1 MPATV
6 IFDADC
12 GLCQRTRRVVETL
25 DWLGSM
31 RWLAQQDPVA
41 ASFGIPREALEKSVY
56 LVTREGRK
64 YHSFDA
70 VKQVILRLPVAY
82 LAGGAA
88 LAKTPWAAL
97 PIALFF
103 SPLFQPA
110 GEAGYDW
117 VAANR
122 YFFPGSTCAHM
133 TGPVSMG

>member
-1 MPATV
+1 MPIAACASV
-6 IFDADC
+6 LDAWWRRSTGSAQC
-12 GLCQRTRRVVETL
+12 AGSRSRTPSAL
-25 DWLGSM
+25 
-31 RWLAQQDPVA
+31 
-41 ASFGIPREALEKSVY
+41 FGIPREALEKSVY

-88 LAKTPWAAL
+88 LTKTPWAAL